1 MNKMTGEC
9 TEDLFWEAV
18 AAIGW
23 GTETTDSGAVKSKL
37 LDLWDDDFIASFRG
51 LLHDYESRLYHRVEK
66 YERANDVSCGQGDD
80 GFGDLIAHCVG
91 LGKEHYMS
99 CLDDPGLV
107 VKRGHAKYGTPESFV
122 ENFGYCIPYAP
133 IAPKETV
140 EEAVAKIRKER
151 EERGYD
157 DERLDE
163 DALLMEAYSR
173 VMGDKAHKEPRYYGA
188 WARRQK
194 VELEALMDS
203 EFGVQFGVDLP
214 FVVGAFTDV
223 AKNEPEHMLERA
235 EKVKAALGR
244 IEAKRRE
251 LIEEFRRRTAVVE
264 GMSYWGCR
272 NMVTDIEENFGG
284 EE

>member
-1 MNKMTGEC
+1 MTKRTGAC
-9 TEDLFWEAV
+9 TEEVFWEEV

-23 GTETTDSGAVKSKL
+23 GTETTDYKTVKPRL
-37 LDLWDDDFIASFRG
+37 LDLWDNDFITSFRD
-51 LLHDYESRLYHRVEK
+51 LLHDAENRLYHRVEE

-91 LGKEHYMS
+91 LGREYYERCMEN
-99 CLDDPGLV
+99 PGLV
-107 VKRGHAKYGTPESFV
+107 VERGHAKYGTPESFT

-133 IAPKETV
+133 QAPKETV
-140 EEAVAKIRKER
+140 EEAMQKIRNER
-151 EERGYD
+151 AERGYA
-157 DERLDE
+157 DERMDE
-163 DALLMEAYSR
+163 DALMMEAINR
-173 VMGDKAHKEPRYYGA
+173 VMGDKAYKEPRYYGA

-203 EFGVQFGVDLP
+203 EFGPMFGADLP

-244 IEAKRRE
+244 IEEKRKE
-251 LIEEFRRRTAVVE
+251 LIEDFRRRLAVVD
-264 GMSYWGCR
+264 GMSYWGCH

-284 EE
+284 SE